1 MRLFADIVH
10 RPTLVKPVRCQLNRS
25 GNPGDPL
32 VCCLPFA
39 ACCKKSIQSGR
50 FNVWRHRI
58 INQRMPLRIPDTLR
72 GGLSWNPSLSDNEIA
87 ILLVYLHSQNFKAIS
102 NIVARKLNLD
112 TRSRVEAD
120 NRLNLKDGGH
130 WLREAR
136 TINKALAME
145 LLVALSMT
153 YIDNSERV
161 VSGCVVRNQQPNN
174 FASSG
179 LADITVFYPRSDD
192 GQAFSVLVEVSLK
205 RNVSA
210 EHYRRQL
217 DQTLTHAKVLAAN
230 HNGRQVY
237 GLVINSGDI
246 TREKRLQSVYK
257 RFLLDNRITADSHIK
272 VLALYT
278 GDFISIMGKLLVDK
292 TYDFRSSLLV
302 QIFDILIERL
312 REKVLPLEKDWVEQ
326 TWLNIVN
333 ESRFLKLELNK
344 QSEE

>member
-1 MRLFADIVH
+1 
-10 RPTLVKPVRCQLNRS
+10 
-25 GNPGDPL
+25 
-32 VCCLPFA
+32 
-39 ACCKKSIQSGR
+39 
-50 FNVWRHRI
+50 
-58 INQRMPLRIPDTLR
+58 MPLRIPVTLR
-72 GGLSWNPSLSDNEIA
+72 GGMSWNPSFTDNKVA
-87 ILLVYLHSQNFKAIS
+87 ILLVYLHSQNFKVIS

-120 NRLNLKDGGH
+120 NRLNLRDGGH

-145 LLVALSMT
+145 LLVAMSLT
-153 YIDNSERV
+153 YIDNAQQV
-161 VSGCVVRNQQPNN
+161 ISGCVVRNRQPNN

-179 LADITVFYPRSDD
+179 LADITVFYPPSDD
-192 GQAFSVLVEVSLK
+192 GQAFCVLVEVSIK
-205 RNVSA
+205 RIVSP

-230 HNGRQVY
+230 NNGRPVY

-246 TREKRLQSVYK
+246 TGEKRLQAVYK
-257 RFLLDNRITADSHIK
+257 RFLSDNQITADSHIK

-278 GDFISIMGKLLVDK
+278 GDFISIMGKLLADK

-312 REKVLPLEKDWVEQ
+312 REKELTSEKDWVAK
-326 TWLNIVN
+326 TWLNIIN
-333 ESRFLKLELNK
+333 ESLFLNLDLNELSN
-344 QSEE
+344 E